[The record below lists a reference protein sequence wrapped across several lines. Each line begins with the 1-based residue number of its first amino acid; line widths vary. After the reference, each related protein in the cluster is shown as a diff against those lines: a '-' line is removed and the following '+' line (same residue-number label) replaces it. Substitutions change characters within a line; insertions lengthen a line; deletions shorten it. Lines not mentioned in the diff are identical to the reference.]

1 MTTEYINIILEL
13 TWKLTLLPVQ
23 EVVAAAAM
31 IEAIAVVR
39 KEFNTFVSKKDV
51 TLLLFQK
58 ANVYAMVEVQDVM

>member
-39 KEFNTFVSKKDV
+39 KEFNTFASKKDV